1 MANLRK
7 IARAKARKYGLDPN
21 IFERQINAE
30 SGFNP
35 NARSP
40 AGAAGVAQIM
50 PATARGWKVNPMDP
64 DAALNAAA
72 KNMANYVKKY
82 GGYENALR
90 AYNAGPGAIQRS
102 RGYSETN
109 NYVSKIL
116 RGRDPGK
123 LGARTRSGEPTPT
136 GRPGRVDPGTPD
148 RVTPDRV
155 RQDTTGALVDA
166 LLNRKF
172 GSKRGLLQA
181 ANDRIATGA
190 YTSTVPGKTIP
201 GRSPVYVPGDSPA
214 KAQEQRSSGGGGSG
228 GAAAA
233 VGFAQSRI
241 GQYKESAGSN
251 RGPQLDKLQARM
263 GFKGAPW
270 CAIFTSAA
278 VTKGG
283 APKVARTAAVAE
295 VRRQATQGGGGY
307 QRGFK
312 RRPRPGDL
320 ILFKNDHLGLVE
332 SVKGGVITTIE
343 GNTGGGVVA
352 RRKRAVGSGDIVR
365 PKYRR

>member
-201 GRSPVYVPGDSPA
+201 GRSPVYVPGDSPTKA
-214 KAQEQRSSGGGGSG
+214 KEQRAGNGQFKITGPNPGRIQPGVKRFAEQISAVRGGRAVVGSDGTGHSKYTTSGNVSDHFKGNASDIP
-228 GAAAA
+228 A
-233 VGFAQSRI
+233 
-241 GQYKESAGSN
+241 AGSN
-251 RGPQLDKLQARM
+251 LINLGQAALIAAGMPRSQARKQR
-263 GFKGAPW
+263 GGLYNLTKNGKRYQV
-270 CAIFTSAA
+270 IF
-278 VTKGG
+278 
-283 APKVARTAAVAE
+283 
-295 VRRQATQGGGGY
+295 ATNQGG
-307 QRGFK
+307 
-312 RRPRPGDL
+312 
-320 ILFKNDHLGLVE
+320 NHHDHLHI
-332 SVKGGVITTIE
+332 GV
-343 GNTGGGVVA
+343 
-352 RRKRAVGSGDIVR
+352 R
-365 PKYRR
+365 